1 MEKDNLN
8 DSIDA
13 VLPKE
18 LDDIITQNRDIMQL
32 EYASAEDLT
41 KMHTDIPVTNL
52 RGVLN
57 QAFIYKR
64 IVPSKNAEI
73 FCLVGF
79 NADQEAFHTSQVVA
93 YDNVNN
99 VALTASGSHYV
110 VETFKN
116 GAPDLLLLRH
126 ICYIFHRDG
135 IGNYLGVTSIFY

>member
-8 DSIDA
+8 DTLEA
-13 VLPKE
+13 LLPKE
-18 LDDIITQNRDIMQL
+18 LDDIITQNRHFMQL
-32 EYASAEDLT
+32 EYASAEDLA
-41 KMHTDIPVTNL
+41 KMHADIPITNL
-52 RGVLN
+52 RGVLT
-57 QAFIYKR
+57 QAFVYKR
-64 IVPSKNAEI
+64 IVPSKNAEY

-79 NADQEAFHTSQVVA
+79 NSDLVAFHTSEVVA

-110 VETFKN
+110 VESFET
-116 GAPDLLLLRH
+116 GAPDFNLLLH

>member
-32 EYASAEDLT
+32 EYASAEDLA
-41 KMHTDIPVTNL
+41 KMHQNIAVTNL
-52 RGVLN
+52 RGVLT

-64 IVPSKNAEI
+64 IVPSENAEI

-79 NADQEAFHTSQVVA
+79 NTDKEAFHTSQLVA

-110 VETFKN
+110 VENFKT